1 MNFQSKLPNVGTNI
15 FTVMSRFAQE
25 QQAVNLSQGFP
36 DYDCSPELIRLVN
49 EAMKK
54 GLNQYSPMSGVKELR
69 EEIAKKYENL
79 YGADYDSETEI
90 TITAGGSEAIFS
102 AISAVLNRGDE
113 VIVFEPAYD
122 LYRPVIELF
131 GGVVKEVVLKAPE
144 FKIDWNE
151 VRNLISDKTKLIL
164 INNPGNPS
172 TVTLKEFDF
181 EQLNEIL
188 KDSNILLLSD
198 EVYEHIIYDEQK
210 FLSAARFPEL
220 KERTFIVASFG
231 KLFHITGWKT
241 GYCLAPKW
249 LTEELRKVHQF
260 NVFCVNTPIQYSLAE
275 FLKNKNEYLNLP
287 EFFQNKRN
295 FLMDGLNTT
304 PFKII
309 KPEGSYFLLA
319 DYSAISDLNDA
330 DFVMFLTEKFKVAT
344 IPVSAFYKNSP
355 DQKLVRVCFAKKE
368 ETMEKAL
375 LNLSKLKDGI

>member
-102 AISAVLNRGDE
+102 AISAVVNRGDE

-131 GGVVKEVVLKAPE
+131 GGVVKEITLKAPE

-198 EVYEHIIYDEQK
+198 EVYEHIVFDGAE

-287 EFFQNKRN
+287 EFFQNKRD
-295 FLMDGLNTT
+295 FLMEGLNVT

-355 DQKLVRVCFAKKE
+355 DQKLVRFCFAKKE

>member
-15 FTVMSRFAQE
+15 FTVMSRFAQ
-25 QQAVNLSQGFP
+25 QHDAVNLSQGFP
-36 DYDCSPELIRLVN
+36 DFDCSPELIHHVN

-69 EEIAKKYENL
+69 EEIVRKYEDL
-79 YGADYDSETEI
+79 YGAIYDSETEI
-90 TITAGGSEAIFS
+90 TITSGGSEAIFS
-102 AISAVLNRGDE
+102 AVSAVVNRGDE
-113 VIVFEPAYD
+113 VIIFEPAFD
-122 LYRPVIELF
+122 LYRPIVELF
-131 GGVVKEVVLKAPE
+131 GGVVKEVVLKVPD

-172 TVTLKEFDF
+172 TVTLKESDF
-181 EQLNEIL
+181 EQLNQIL

-198 EVYEHIIYDEQK
+198 EVYEHIVFDEQK

-241 GYCLAPKW
+241 GYCIAPEW
-249 LTEELRKVHQF
+249 LTNELRKVHQF
-260 NVFCVNTPIQYSLAE
+260 NVFCVNTPVQYGLAE
-275 FLKNKNEYLNLP
+275 FLKNKNEYLNLS
-287 EFFQNKRN
+287 EFFQNKRD
-295 FLMDGLNTT
+295 FLMNGLNST
-304 PFKII
+304 PFRII

-319 DYSAISDLNDA
+319 DYSEISNLNDA
-330 DFVMFLTEKFKVAT
+330 DFAFHLTEKFKVAT

-355 DQKLVRVCFAKKE
+355 EQKLVRFCFAKKE

-375 LNLSKLKDGI
+375 QNLQKLQDGI

>member
-36 DYDCSPELIRLVN
+36 DYDCSPDLIRLVN

-79 YGADYDSETEI
+79 YGVDYDSETEI

-102 AISAVLNRGDE
+102 AISAVINRGDE
-113 VIVFEPAYD
+113 VIIFEPAYD
-122 LYRPVIELF
+122 LYRPVVELF
-131 GGVVKEVVLKAPE
+131 GGVVKEIILKAPE

-172 TVTLKEFDF
+172 TITLKDSDF
-181 EQLNEIL
+181 EQLNQIL

-198 EVYEHIIYDEQK
+198 EVYEHIVFDGAE

-220 KERTFIVASFG
+220 KERILIVASFG

-260 NVFCVNTPIQYSLAE
+260 NVFCVNTPVQYALAE

-330 DFVMFLTEKFKVAT
+330 DFAIFLTEKFKVAT

-355 DQKLVRVCFAKKE
+355 DQKLIRFCFAKKQ

>member
-90 TITAGGSEAIFS
+90 TITTGGSEAIFS

-198 EVYEHIIYDEQK
+198 EVYEHIIFDEQK

-260 NVFCVNTPIQYSLAE
+260 NVFCVNTPIQYALAE

-287 EFFQNKRN
+287 EFFQNKRD
-295 FLMDGLNTT
+295 FLMEGLNVT

-355 DQKLVRVCFAKKE
+355 DQKLVRFCFAKKE

-375 LNLSKLKDGI
+375 LNLSQLKYGL

>member
-198 EVYEHIIYDEQK
+198 EVYEHIIFDEQK

-287 EFFQNKRN
+287 EFFQNKRD
-295 FLMDGLNTT
+295 FLMEGLNVT

-355 DQKLVRVCFAKKE
+355 DQKLVRFCFAKKE